1 MSATRN
7 RREAMASGVLAL
19 ALTVALCACGVPA
32 DNKVHL
38 IDPQHVPSS
47 LIAPATPPSTS
58 PTAP

>member
-1 MSATRN
+1 
-7 RREAMASGVLAL
+7 MASGVLAL